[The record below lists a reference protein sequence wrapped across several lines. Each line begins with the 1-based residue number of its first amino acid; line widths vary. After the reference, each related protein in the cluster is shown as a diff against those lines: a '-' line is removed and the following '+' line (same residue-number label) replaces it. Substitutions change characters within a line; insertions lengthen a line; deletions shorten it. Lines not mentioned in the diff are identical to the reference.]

1 MNKTLFRQV
10 TMLTGDDLQVQHGD
24 LLIEDGIIKKIG
36 IVSEE
41 DAEDAVE
48 FARGEEYVV
57 VPGYVNTHTHV
68 AMSLLRD
75 YGGDMPLE
83 TW

>member
-36 IVSEE
+36 TVSAAE
-41 DAEDAVE
+41 AEDAVE
-48 FARGEEYVV
+48 FARGEQI
-57 VPGYVNTHTHV
+57 GRAHV
-68 AMSLLRD
+68 
-75 YGGDMPLE
+75 
-83 TW
+83 